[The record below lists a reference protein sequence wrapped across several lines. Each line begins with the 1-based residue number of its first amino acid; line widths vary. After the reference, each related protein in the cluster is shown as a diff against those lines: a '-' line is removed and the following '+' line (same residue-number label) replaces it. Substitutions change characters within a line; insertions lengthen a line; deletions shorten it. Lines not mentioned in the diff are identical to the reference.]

1 VASPL
6 HRLARS
12 MMPRLLLAT
21 LALAATLAPAGS
33 VSRADDP
40 VPLDKKVDKDCVF
53 KGKKLY
59 GKVKV
64 VDAFPD
70 FQVKRVDAFADLH
83 VKVVDAF
90 PDSCGRWKWVDA
102 FPDFTIKW
110 VDAFPDFTIKQVD
123 AFPGVP

>member
-1 VASPL
+1 MAFRL
-6 HRLARS
+6 HRHART
-12 MMPRLLLAT
+12 MLPRLLVAS
-21 LALAATLAPAGS
+21 LALAAILIPAGS
-33 VSRADDP
+33 VSRAADP

-70 FQVKRVDAFADLH
+70 FEVKRVDAFADLH

-90 PDSCGRWKWVDA
+90 PDSCGRWKYVDA

-110 VDAFPDFTIKQVD
+110 VDAFPDFTIKFVD

>member
-1 VASPL
+1 MTA
-6 HRLARS
+6 
-12 MMPRLLLAT
+12 RLLVPALT
-21 LALAATLAPAGS
+21 LAAALLGPAA
-33 VSRADDP
+33 SRADGP
-40 VPLDKKVDKDCVF
+40 APAPQPLDAKIGKDCEL

-70 FQVKRVDAFADLH
+70 FEVKRVDAFADLH

-90 PDSCGRWKWVDA
+90 PDSCGRWQWVDA

-123 AFPGVP
+123 AFPGIP

>member
-1 VASPL
+1 MTA
-6 HRLARS
+6 
-12 MMPRLLLAT
+12 RLLVPA
-21 LALAATLAPAGS
+21 LALAATLIGPAA
-33 VSRADDP
+33 SRADA
-40 VPLDKKVDKDCVF
+40 PLRLDAKVDKDCTY

-70 FQVKRVDAFADLH
+70 FEVKRVDAFADLH

-90 PDSCGRWKWVDA
+90 PDSCGRWQWVDA

-123 AFPGVP
+123 AFPGLP